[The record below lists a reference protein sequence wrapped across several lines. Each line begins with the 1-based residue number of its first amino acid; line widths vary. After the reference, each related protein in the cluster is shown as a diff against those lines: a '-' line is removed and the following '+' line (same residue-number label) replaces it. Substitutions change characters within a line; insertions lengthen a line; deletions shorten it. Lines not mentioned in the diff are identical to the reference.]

1 MRGYTC
7 VFICRLYK
15 TDFLTSYL
23 PPWLPRL
30 FKKGSTLKGKQKS
43 RLVMIFFYELT
54 PFEKGCENEVASLQ
68 SVPIQIK
75 NSSIRP
81 CNAKEM

>member
-15 TDFLTSYL
+15 TDL
-23 PPWLPRL
+23 PPWVTRL

-43 RLVMIFFYELT
+43 RLVMIFFFYELT

-68 SVPIQIK
+68 SAPIQIK